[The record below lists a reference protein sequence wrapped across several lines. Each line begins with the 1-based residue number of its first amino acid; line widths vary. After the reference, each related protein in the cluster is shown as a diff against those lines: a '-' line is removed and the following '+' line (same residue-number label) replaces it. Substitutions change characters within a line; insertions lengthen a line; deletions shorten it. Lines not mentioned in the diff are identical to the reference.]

1 MDQVVFESV
10 RKIFRHRPALF
21 NWVGRERT
29 GETVALNDVSFS
41 AASAEVVALL
51 GPNGSGK
58 TSTLKLISTML
69 LADGG
74 SVRVGGFDAQRDGS
88 KVRRQV
94 GIAVANERSFF
105 PRLSAREN
113 LDFFAALDEVPRRE
127 RAARIEDVLRDTGL
141 EEQADTLVMKFSS
154 GMYQR
159 LGLAR
164 AIVKRPRVLL
174 LDEPTR
180 SLDAAATAHF
190 WSTIRALARRNT
202 TVFIATHNFSEAASV
217 ANRALLLHRGQLLA
231 DRLLEARPL
240 EARPLP
246 ACLPE
251 TRAPA
256 RVAASNVATSNVAT
270 SKDVGKTAEELR
282 ALYFRLTGEAGVP
295 AAVDPDINPS
305 PARGSEV
312 ADKIRRAG
320 AAS

>member
-29 GETVALNDVSFS
+29 GETVALKNVSFS
-41 AASAEVVALL
+41 ASGAEVVALI

-69 LADGG
+69 LADAGF
-74 SVRVGGFDAQRDGS
+74 VRVGGFDAQRDGS

-113 LDFFAALDEVPRRE
+113 LDFFAALDEVQRRDRPRRIDE
-127 RAARIEDVLRDTGL
+127 VLRDTGL

-164 AIVKRPRVLL
+164 ALVKRPGVLL

-180 SLDAAATAHF
+180 SLDAAGTMHF
-190 WSTIRALARRNT
+190 WSTIRALARQNT
-202 TVFIATHNFSEAASV
+202 TVFVATHNFAEAAALASRV
-217 ANRALLLHRGQLLA
+217 LLLHRGELLA
-231 DRLLEARPL
+231 DRALN
-240 EARPLP
+240 
-246 ACLPE
+246 
-251 TRAPA
+251 TRSFAD
-256 RVAASNVATSNVAT
+256 RLRST
-270 SKDVGKTAEELR
+270 GEIAEELR
-282 ALYFRLTGEAGVP
+282 VLYFRLTGGSMTGGANVDGFEANESDRNV
-295 AAVDPDINPS
+295 IH
-305 PARGSEV
+305 
-312 ADKIRRAG
+312 RAG